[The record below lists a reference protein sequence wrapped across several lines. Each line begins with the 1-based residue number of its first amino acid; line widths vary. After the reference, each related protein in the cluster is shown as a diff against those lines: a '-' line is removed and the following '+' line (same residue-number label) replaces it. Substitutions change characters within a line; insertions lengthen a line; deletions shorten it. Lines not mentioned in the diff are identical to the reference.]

1 MAAHPL
7 RVLALVLATVALP
20 AAAQDAL
27 DGGVGATTQE
37 RATTVPDAGVTST
50 ACASSSECVV
60 RFDVGSVCREAQC
73 VRYLDGKDLLEM
85 IGLKKSRGVLEPYK
99 LYPSII
105 PAFGYTPQNGF
116 VLGITTLAGIYLG
129 DPETTT
135 ISSLGLVAFYTTKN
149 QFIAQSRNVAILD
162 GNSWQ
167 LHGDYRLLITN
178 QSTYGLGSD
187 TEAQATGFSVG
198 GFGTTSTVGGEQ
210 PMDFNL
216 VRFHQS
222 VLKRVVGP
230 FYLGGS
236 FRFDRYYGIT
246 DQLYAPG
253 AVPPVITAHAAYS
266 QQFGFPTGAYNTS
279 GVGLEAVFD
288 SRDSTIN
295 AYRGWYLNASYRF
308 YPEWLGSTRQAQLLY
323 GEARTYLSL
332 SADVPRNVIAFWV
345 LAQGVTSGQLPYL
358 ALPSIGW
365 DFAGRTGRGYVQGRF
380 RGTAEVYAEV
390 EWRFRITNNG
400 FLGGTVFANA
410 ATFAS
415 PALSVPGYSVTGD
428 GLFARIRPAGGFG
441 LRFMMN
447 REARNNVTLDFA
459 FGQDSAGIYFGAGE
473 AF

>member
-1 MAAHPL
+1 MVTCARCL
-7 RVLALVLATVALP
+7 VVLAL
-20 AAAQDAL
+20 AAAPLRAGAQPSAP
-27 DGGVGATTQE
+27 DGGVAPPACESTT
-37 RATTVPDAGVTST
+37 
-50 ACASSSECVV
+50 ECV
-60 RFDVGSVCREAQC
+60 RRLDVGSVCREGQC
-73 VRYLDGKDLLEM
+73 VRYLDEKDLLEM
-85 IGLKKSRGVLEPYK
+85 IGLKKSRGVLEPWK

-135 ISSLGLVAFYTTKN
+135 ISSLGLVAFFTTKN

-162 GNSWQ
+162 GNAWQ

-178 QSTYGLGSD
+178 QSTYGLGSSSD
-187 TEAQATGFSVG
+187 AGARAFTLD
-198 GFGTTSTVGGEQ
+198 GFGPTATLAGEQ

-222 VLKRVVGP
+222 VLRRVLGP
-230 FYLGGS
+230 FYAGGS
-236 FRFDRYYGIT
+236 FRFDRYYGIQ
-246 DQLYAPG
+246 DLSYAPE
-253 AVPPVITAHAAYS
+253 AVPPVITSHTAYS
-266 QQFGFPTGAYNTS
+266 RAFGFPTGAYNTS

-288 SRDSTIN
+288 TRDSTIN

-308 YPEWLGSTRQAQLLY
+308 YPEWLGSTRSAQVLY
-323 GEARTYLSL
+323 GEARTYVSL
-332 SADVPRNVIAFWV
+332 SADVPRNVLAFWV
-345 LAQGVTSGQLPYL
+345 LAQGVTSGELPYL

-380 RGTAEVYAEV
+380 RGTAEVYAEA
-390 EWRFRITNNG
+390 EWRFRLTGDG

-410 ATFAS
+410 STFS
-415 PALSVPGYSVTGD
+415 RPAYAVPGYSVPGE
-428 GLFARIRPAGGFG
+428 GLFSRIRPAGGFG

-447 REARNNVTLDFA
+447 REARNNVTLDLA

>member
-1 MAAHPL
+1 MRPGACSVLLLLVAAAPL
-7 RVLALVLATVALP
+7 PARGQSGALP
-20 AAAQDAL
+20 A
-27 DGGVGATTQE
+27 
-37 RATTVPDAGVTST
+37 PDAGVAPPSCESST
-50 ACASSSECVV
+50 ECV
-60 RFDVGSVCREAQC
+60 RRLGVGSVCREAQC

-135 ISSLGLVAFYTTKN
+135 ISSLGLVAFFTTKS
-149 QFIAQSRNVAILD
+149 QFIAQSRNVAILE
-162 GNSWQ
+162 GNAWQ
-167 LHGDYRLLITN
+167 LHGDYRLLLTN
-178 QSTYGLGSD
+178 QSTYGLGSSTD
-187 TEAQATGFSVG
+187 AGDTGFSLG
-198 GFGTTSTVGGEQ
+198 GWGPTATLAGEQ

-222 VLKRVVGP
+222 VLRRVVGP
-230 FYLGGS
+230 VYVGAS
-236 FRFDRYYGIT
+236 YRFDRYYGIK
-246 DQLYAPG
+246 DLRYAPE
-253 AVPPVITAHAAYS
+253 AVPPVITSHAAYS
-266 QQFGFPTGAYNTS
+266 RQFGFPTGAYNTS
-279 GVGLEAVFD
+279 GLGLEAVFD
-288 SRDSTIN
+288 TRDSTIN

-308 YPEWLGSTRQAQLLY
+308 YPEWLGSTRGAQVLY
-323 GEARTYLSL
+323 GEGRAYVSL
-332 SADVPRNVIAFWV
+332 SADVPRNVLAFWV
-345 LAQGVTSGQLPYL
+345 LAQGVTSGELPYL

-380 RGTAEVYAEV
+380 RGTAEVYAEA
-390 EWRFRITNNG
+390 EWRFRLTRDG

-410 ATFAS
+410 STFS
-415 PALSVPGYSVTGD
+415 RPAVAVPNSSVPGE
-428 GLFARIRPAGGFG
+428 GLFSRIRPAGGFG

>member
-1 MAAHPL
+1 MGPRARCL
-7 RVLALVLATVALP
+7 VALLLVAAP
-20 AAAQDAL
+20 A
-27 DGGVGATTQE
+27 GARSQGEPT
-37 RATTVPDAGVTST
+37 PDAPPAPP
-50 ACASSSECVV
+50 ACANSTECA
-60 RFDVGSVCREAQC
+60 RRLDVGFVCREAQC
-73 VRYLDGKDLLEM
+73 IRYLDGKDLLEM
-85 IGLKKSRGVLEPYK
+85 IGLKKSRGVLEPWK

-135 ISSLGLVAFYTTKN
+135 ISSLGLVAFFTTKS
-149 QFIAQSRNVAILD
+149 QFIAQSRNVAILE
-162 GNSWQ
+162 GNAWQ
-167 LHGDYRLLITN
+167 LHGDYRLLLTN
-178 QSTYGLGSD
+178 QSTYGLGSSSDSRD
-187 TEAQATGFSVG
+187 TGLSVG
-198 GFGTTSTVGGEQ
+198 GLGFTTTVAGEQ

-222 VLKRVVGP
+222 VLKRVIGP
-230 FYLGGS
+230 FYAGGS
-236 FRFDRYYGIT
+236 FRFDRYFGIQ
-246 DQLYAPG
+246 DLRYAPQ
-253 AVPPVITAHAAYS
+253 AVPPVITSHAAYS

-288 SRDSTIN
+288 TRDSTIN

-308 YPEWLGSTRQAQLLY
+308 YPEWLGSTRGAQLLY
-323 GEARTYLSL
+323 GEARTYVSL
-332 SADVPRNVIAFWV
+332 SADVPRNVLAVWV
-345 LAQGVTSGQLPYL
+345 LAQGVTSGELPYL

-380 RGTAEVYAEV
+380 RGTAEVYAEA
-390 EWRFRITNNG
+390 EWRFRLTRDG
-400 FLGGTVFANA
+400 FLGGAVFANA
-410 ATFAS
+410 STFS
-415 PALSVPGYSVTGD
+415 RPAYGVPGSSVPAE
-428 GLFARIRPAGGFG
+428 GLFSRIRPAGGFG

>member
-1 MAAHPL
+1 MAALPPRL
-7 RVLALVLATVALP
+7 LALVLATGALP
-20 AAAQDAL
+20 ATAQDPTSTA
-27 DGGVGATTQE
+27 
-37 RATTVPDAGVTST
+37 PDAGTVAMTQDAAST
-50 ACASSSECVV
+50 AACESSSECVQ
-60 RFDVGSVCREAQC
+60 RLDVGSVCREARC

-116 VLGITTLAGIYLG
+116 VLGLTTLAGIYLG

-135 ISSLGLVAFYTTKN
+135 ISSLGLVAFFTTKK

-187 TEAQATGFSVG
+187 AEAQATGFSVG

-222 VLKRVVGP
+222 VLKRVVGS
-230 FYLGGS
+230 FYAGGS

-246 DQLYAPG
+246 DQLYAPE

-288 SRDSTIN
+288 SRDSTIS

-308 YPEWLGSTRQAQLLY
+308 YPEWLGSTQQAQVLY

-345 LAQGVTSGQLPYL
+345 LAQGVTSGHLPYL

-400 FLGGTVFANA
+400 FLGGAVFANA
-410 ATFAS
+410 STFAS
-415 PALSVPGYSVTGD
+415 PALTVPGFSVLGD

>member
-1 MAAHPL
+1 MAPRTPRL
-7 RVLALVLATVALP
+7 LVLMLVGAALP
-20 AAAQDAL
+20 VSAQDSAPASGAIGCTSSDECAVRL
-27 DGGVGATTQE
+27 GVGNVCQDG
-37 RATTVPDAGVTST
+37 R
-50 ACASSSECVV
+50 CA
-60 RFDVGSVCREAQC
+60 
-73 VRYLDGKDLLEM
+73 RYLDGRDLLEM

-135 ISSLGLVAFYTTKN
+135 ISSLGLVAFFTSKS
-149 QFIAQSRNVAILD
+149 QFIAQSRNVAILE
-162 GNSWQ
+162 GNAWQ

-178 QSTYGLGSD
+178 QSTYGLGSS
-187 TEAQATGFSVG
+187 TEAGDSGFNLD
-198 GFGTTSTVGGEQ
+198 GFGNTATLPGEQ
-210 PMDFNL
+210 PMDFDL

-222 VLKRVVGP
+222 VLKRIVGP
-230 FYLGGS
+230 FYGGGS
-236 FRFDRYYGIT
+236 FRFDRYFAIH
-246 DQLYAPG
+246 DLLYAP
-253 AVPPVITAHAAYS
+253 AATPPVLTSHAAYS
-266 QQFGFPTGAYNTS
+266 RQFGFPTGAYNTS
-279 GVGLEAVFD
+279 GLGLEAVFD
-288 SRDSTIN
+288 SRDSTIS
-295 AYRGWYLNASYRF
+295 AYRGTYLNASYRF
-308 YPEWLGSTRQAQLLY
+308 YPTWLGSTKSAQLLY
-323 GEARTYLSL
+323 GEARTYFSL
-332 SADVPRNVIAFWV
+332 SADVPRNVIAIWV
-345 LAQGVTSGQLPYL
+345 LAQGVTSGNLPYL

-390 EWRFRITNNG
+390 EWRFRLTSNG
-400 FLGGTVFANA
+400 FLGGTLFANA
-410 ATFAS
+410 STFAS
-415 PALSVPGYSVTGD
+415 PSYGVPGYTVTGE

>member
-1 MAAHPL
+1 MAPRSPRL
-7 RVLALVLATVALP
+7 LALLLLASPALP
-20 AAAQDAL
+20 AAAQDS
-27 DGGVGATTQE
+27 AT
-37 RATTVPDAGVTST
+37 AGHL
-50 ACASSSECVV
+50 CASSDECAL
-60 RFDVGSVCREAQC
+60 RLGVGNVCVDEKC
-73 VRYLDGKDLLEM
+73 TRYLDGRDLLEM
-85 IGLKKSRGVLEPYK
+85 IGLKKSRGILEPYK

-135 ISSLGLVAFYTTKN
+135 ISSLGLVAFFTTKN
-149 QFIAQSRNVAILD
+149 QFIAQSRNVAMLE

-167 LHGDYRLLITN
+167 LQGDYRLLITN
-178 QSTYGLGSD
+178 QSTYGLGSSTD
-187 TEAQATGFSVG
+187 SVDGGVSVG
-198 GFGTTSTVGGEQ
+198 GLGTTSTLAGEQ
-210 PMDFNL
+210 PMDFDL
-216 VRFHQS
+216 VRFHQT
-222 VLKRVVGP
+222 VLKRVA
-230 FYLGGS
+230 GS
-236 FRFDRYYGIT
+236 FYAGASYRFDRYFAIH
-246 DQLYAPG
+246 DLRYAPD
-253 AVPPVITAHAAYS
+253 ANPPVLTSHTAYS
-266 QQFGFPTGAYNTS
+266 KAFGFPTGAYNAS
-279 GVGLEAVFD
+279 GLGLETVFD
-288 SRDSTIN
+288 SRDSTIS
-295 AYRGWYLNASYRF
+295 AYRGWYLNASLRL
-308 YPEWLGSTRQAQLLY
+308 YPTWLGSTKTASLVY

-345 LAQGVTSGQLPYL
+345 LAQGVTSGELPYL

-390 EWRFRITNNG
+390 EWRFRLTGNG
-400 FLGGTVFANA
+400 FLGGTLFANA
-410 ATFAS
+410 ATFSS
-415 PALSVPGYSVTGD
+415 PAYAVPGYSVQGE

>member
-1 MAAHPL
+1 MGAHPL
-7 RVLALVLATVALP
+7 RLLGLVLAAGAVPAL
-20 AAAQDAL
+20 AQDTPSNA
-27 DGGVGATTQE
+27 
-37 RATTVPDAGVTST
+37 PDAGVAAP
-50 ACASSSECVV
+50 ACTSSSECAL
-60 RFDVGSVCREAQC
+60 RLGVGSVCREALC
-73 VRYLDGKDLLEM
+73 VRYFDEKDLLEM
-85 IGLKKSRGVLEPYK
+85 IGLKKSRGVLEPWK

-135 ISSLGLVAFYTTKN
+135 ISSLGLVAFFTTKS
-149 QFIAQSRNVAILD
+149 QFIAQSRNVAILE
-162 GNSWQ
+162 GNAWQ

-178 QSTYGLGSD
+178 QSTYGLGSSTD
-187 TEAQATGFSVG
+187 AGDTGFTLD
-198 GFGTTSTVGGEQ
+198 GFGPTATLAGEQ

-216 VRFHQS
+216 VRFHQA
-222 VLKRVVGP
+222 VLRRVVGP
-230 FYLGGS
+230 IYAGAS
-236 FRFDRYYGIT
+236 FRFDRYYGIA
-246 DQLYAPG
+246 DLRYAPE
-253 AVPPVITAHAAYS
+253 AVPPVITSHAAYS
-266 QQFGFPTGAYNTS
+266 RQFGFPTGAYNTS

-288 SRDSTIN
+288 TRDSTIN

-308 YPEWLGSTRQAQLLY
+308 YPEWLGSTQGAQLLY
-323 GEARTYLSL
+323 GEGRTYVSL
-332 SADVPRNVIAFWV
+332 SADAPRNVLAFWV
-345 LAQGVTSGQLPYL
+345 LAQGVTSGHLPYL

-380 RGTAEVYAEV
+380 RGTAEVYAEA
-390 EWRFRITNNG
+390 EWRFRITGDG

-410 ATFAS
+410 STFSS
-415 PALSVPGYSVTGD
+415 PAYAVPGYSVPGE

-459 FGQDSAGIYFGAGE
+459 FGEGSAGIYFGAGE

>member
-1 MAAHPL
+1 MRPGACSVLLFLVAAAP
-7 RVLALVLATVALP
+7 LP
-20 AAAQDAL
+20 ARGQS
-27 DGGVGATTQE
+27 GAPP
-37 RATTVPDAGVTST
+37 APDAGVAPPSCEGS
-50 ACASSSECVV
+50 AECV
-60 RFDVGSVCREAQC
+60 RRLGVGSVCREVQC

-135 ISSLGLVAFYTTKN
+135 ISSLGLVAFFTTKS
-149 QFIAQSRNVAILD
+149 QFIAQSRNVAILE
-162 GNSWQ
+162 GNAWQ
-167 LHGDYRLLITN
+167 LHGDYRLLLTN
-178 QSTYGLGSD
+178 QSTYGLGSSTD
-187 TEAQATGFSVG
+187 AGDTGFSLG
-198 GFGTTSTVGGEQ
+198 GWGPTATLAGEQ

-222 VLKRVVGP
+222 VLRRVVGP
-230 FYLGGS
+230 VYVGAS
-236 FRFDRYYGIT
+236 YRFDRYYGIK
-246 DQLYAPG
+246 DLRYAPE
-253 AVPPVITAHAAYS
+253 AVPPVITSHAAYS
-266 QQFGFPTGAYNTS
+266 RQFGFPTGAYNTS
-279 GVGLEAVFD
+279 GLGLEAVFD
-288 SRDSTIN
+288 TRDSTIN

-308 YPEWLGSTRQAQLLY
+308 YPEWLGSTRGAQVLY
-323 GEARTYLSL
+323 GEARTYVSL
-332 SADVPRNVIAFWV
+332 SADVPRNVLAFWV
-345 LAQGVTSGQLPYL
+345 LAQGVTSGELPYL

-380 RGTAEVYAEV
+380 RGTAEVYAEA
-390 EWRFRITNNG
+390 EWRFRLTRDG

-410 ATFAS
+410 STFS
-415 PALSVPGYSVTGD
+415 RPAVAVPNSSDPGE
-428 GLFARIRPAGGFG
+428 GLFSRIRPAGGFG

>member
-1 MAAHPL
+1 MAPRPPRL
-7 RVLALVLATVALP
+7 LVLLLLGVALP
-20 AAAQDAL
+20 AAAQDSRPVNAGAAGCSTSGDCAL
-27 DGGVGATTQE
+27 RLGVGNVCQ
-37 RATTVPDAGVTST
+37 D
-50 ACASSSECVV
+50 
-60 RFDVGSVCREAQC
+60 GSC
-73 VRYLDGKDLLEM
+73 VRYLDGRDLLEM

-135 ISSLGLVAFYTTKN
+135 ISSLGLVAFFTSKK
-149 QFIAQSRNVAILD
+149 QFIAQSRNVAILE

-178 QSTYGLGSD
+178 QSTYGLGSN
-187 TEAQATGFSVG
+187 TEPGAG
-198 GFGTTSTVGGEQ
+198 GFNVDGFGNTATLPGEQ
-210 PMDFNL
+210 PMDFDL

-230 FYLGGS
+230 FYAGGS
-236 FRFDRYYGIT
+236 FRFDRYFAIH
-246 DQLYAPG
+246 DLLYAPG
-253 AVPPVITAHAAYS
+253 ASPPVLTSHAAYS
-266 QQFGFPTGAYNTS
+266 QHFGFPTGAYNTS
-279 GVGLEAVFD
+279 GLGLEAVFD
-288 SRDSTIN
+288 SRDSTIS
-295 AYRGWYLNASYRF
+295 AYRGMYLNASYRF
-308 YPEWLGSTRQAQLLY
+308 YPTWLGSTKSAQLLY
-323 GEARTYLSL
+323 GEARTYFSL
-332 SADVPRNVIAFWV
+332 SADVPRNVIAVWV
-345 LAQGVTSGQLPYL
+345 LAQGVTSGELPYL

-390 EWRFRITNNG
+390 EWRFRITGNG
-400 FLGGTVFANA
+400 FLGGTLFANA
-410 ATFAS
+410 STFSS
-415 PALSVPGYSVTGD
+415 PAYGGPGYTVLGE
-428 GLFARIRPAGGFG
+428 GLFNRIRPAGGVG